1 MQSYIIETQKVQNN
15 GYSLK
20 YKWHIISQV
29 KLQESVLSGIEYSD
43 EGYELR
49 PVAGSNVY
57 IILKH
62 GRLQD
67 EDTCCTSGV
76 RQFARRFCFVFMKN
90 NNHIYQLA
98 NC

>member
-1 MQSYIIETQKVQNN
+1 MQSYIIETQKLQNN

-20 YKWHIISQV
+20 YIWHIISQV
-29 KLQESVLSGIEYSD
+29 KLQESVLSGIVDSD

-62 GRLQD
+62 RRLQD

-76 RQFARRFCFVFMKN
+76 RQCALRFFFCFLEK
-90 NNHIYQLA
+90 
-98 NC
+98 